1 MNTEKMGIARG
12 MNGGSMEEEM
22 EDFWKYFI
30 VLVTGSVIAFI
41 GAWVGKT
48 VVGYLLYGLGL
59 AAVAAVFVYLF
70 AKKKYFAGDR
80 RKVLILGLTLSVLLA
95 ASSVLIIDD
104 GGSRLSST
112 NSRSSVFSQLSRMTG
127 SSGTSSQYR
136 NFGSSGN
143 FSARSGTNGTNG
155 SNSNRFGN
163 GFSGQGGFGTGG
175 SYSGRYS
182 SGTSGTTATTAQTTA
197 MRNLILRRMIIT
209 LIGWILLGIGAILLI
224 VVVIRLLTKK
234 TSYTG
239 ERWKVLLLGLLVGTF
254 IASSTALL
262 LTRSASAN
270 FSRPAGNSQMVMG
283 TPGAGQNSTGMPGAQ
298 LTATATDTATPRPL
312 PAPTS
317 TPRPTVTA
325 TEQVYQSLVV
335 CLDYN
340 IQIGTNIR
348 NFPSADAAAV
358 GSIPPAGCFTI
369 DGQNPAYAGWYHL
382 AAGQN
387 GLGSIVIRG
396 DPNATALWV
405 NSTNFDKSNIN
416 LSQLPEVAVTPTK

>member
-1 MNTEKMGIARG
+1 
-12 MNGGSMEEEM
+12 MEEEM

-30 VLVTGSVIAFI
+30 VLVAGSVIAFV

-48 VVGYLLYGLGL
+48 DVGYLLYGLGL

-70 AKKKYFAGDR
+70 TKKKYFAGDR

-127 SSGTSSQYR
+127 GSSTSSQYR
-136 NFGSSGN
+136 NFGSSGTYPAG
-143 FSARSGTNGTNG
+143 SGKSGTNGT
-155 SNSNRFGN
+155 NSNRFGN
-163 GFSGQGGFGTGG
+163 GFSGQGGYGTGG

-182 SGTSGTTATTAQTTA
+182 SNTTGTTATTAQTTA
-197 MRNLILRRMIIT
+197 QRNLILRRMIIT
-209 LIGWILLGIGAILLI
+209 LIGWLLLGIGAVLLI

-234 TSYTG
+234 TNYKG
-239 ERWKVLLLGLLVGTF
+239 DRWKVLLLGLLVGTF

-262 LTRSASAN
+262 LTRSASAS
-270 FSRPAGNSQMVMG
+270 FSRFGMNSQSLSG
-283 TPGAGQNSTGMPGAQ
+283 TPHAGQNRTGMLDAQ
-298 LTATATDTATPRPL
+298 AVATATDTATPTPW
-312 PAPTS
+312 PVPTS
-317 TPRPTVTA
+317 TPRPTATA
-325 TEQVYQSLVV
+325 TLHVYQSLVV

-348 NFPSADAAAV
+348 NFPRANAAAV
-358 GSIPPAGCFTI
+358 GSIPPAGCFTV
-369 DGQNPAYAGWYHL
+369 DGKNSAYAGWYHL

-396 DPNATALWV
+396 DPNATDLWV
-405 NSTNFDKSNIN
+405 NSTNFDKSNTN